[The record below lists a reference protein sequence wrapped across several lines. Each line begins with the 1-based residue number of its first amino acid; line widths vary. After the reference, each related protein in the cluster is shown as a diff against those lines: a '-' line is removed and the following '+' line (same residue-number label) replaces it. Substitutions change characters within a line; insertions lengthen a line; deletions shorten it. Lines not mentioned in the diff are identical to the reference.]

1 MDKLERDWLKL
12 VVLLVDMAASFVL
25 TAISLSKHR
34 KESHSDVQVEAVL
47 SGVTIVVAVLVY
59 ALCVILISVSV
70 QTQSLLTAGG
80 GLFFF
85 IGDNLPPLVGEYGKQ
100 VSCDQECVEVVQ
112 ILGIIMPQLHTWQPL
127 SMCRQN
133 SVRGQ
138 PENSLCQERTHAEW
152 FSQSKCLE
160 LLPHVGIKRNLDV
173 MRRK

>member
-112 ILGIIMPQLHTWQPL
+112 ILGIIMLGIATVTYIPVLYDSVPIYKGTHCMIVCLYTKVHPQTTKEESH
-127 SMCRQN
+127 
-133 SVRGQ
+133 
-138 PENSLCQERTHAEW
+138 
-152 FSQSKCLE
+152 K
-160 LLPHVGIKRNLDV
+160 K
-173 MRRK
+173 